1 MRDGG
6 RAAGESGH
14 QGEAHRQALALA
26 ATLFAVAMVFVD
38 QTIVSIAA
46 PSIVGELGL
55 TSSGIDASY
64 GEVTGITQ
72 TVRNHAGALGMALF
86 GTLLTHVT
94 TNRVAQTLT
103 AKGLPQARV
112 QDAAHGIAEAVIG
125 HPDDRLP
132 TGARPA
138 ATVGNRDG
146 KPPVC
151 RKTLPPLV
159 PPDPSPF
166 VQGKAEGY
174 TYGYNQSYAKS
185 AAANKAACAAMNT
198 PQAPK
203 PPAQTQQSMAAAGQ
217 AAGETWGRDEGKA
230 CVTAR
235 THARLIP
242 QKQPDPLILAYQNGY
257 AVGYDTAY
265 DEAFRQNCLN
275 K

>member
-1 MRDGG
+1 MTRHVRR
-6 RAAGESGH
+6 RALTP
-14 QGEAHRQALALA
+14 LALLSAPALVLLAVVPA
-26 ATLFAVAMVFVD
+26 AARQTAPAPAAV
-38 QTIVSIAA
+38 
-46 PSIVGELGL
+46 PSICHGL
-55 TSSGIDASY
+55 TQGNDPYHRGCREGYLQGSS
-64 GEVTGITQ
+64 
-72 TVRNHAGALGMALF
+72 
-86 GTLLTHVT
+86 
-94 TNRVAQTLT
+94 
-103 AKGLPQARV
+103 
-112 QDAAHGIAEAVIG
+112 
-125 HPDDRLP
+125 
-132 TGARPA
+132 
-138 ATVGNRDG
+138 VGNRDG
-146 KPPVC
+146 KPPIC

-159 PPDPSPF
+159 PPNPSPF

-242 QKQPDPLILAYQNGY
+242 PKQPDALILAYQNGY